1 MIVWHTIYVSILSLE
16 LVSTSFKERIDVFI
30 AHYREESVCFLHFD
44 CPSQNR
50 PRVNFFNDF
59 DICIHLTWDNGIK
72 YCFLNIP
79 FAFGKP
85 DFTFLDLE
93 LWQIGENWEAMATRE
108 EILEEIRKLND
119 AIVGLE
125 TDHRSA
131 NSEALKISID
141 GKITAKTG
149 LLTIEKQRLHSL
161 EQQGKNSPH
170 ISIVLSQSS
179 RCNPLPKFLS
189 TSPPHPLRFGNNTR

>member
-1 MIVWHTIYVSILSLE
+1 MPSCSLGSFGTQFLSRLLSSE
-16 LVSTSFKERIDVFI
+16 LVSTSFKEQIDVVN

-85 DFTFLDLE
+85 DLTFLDLE
-93 LWQIGENWEAMATRE
+93 LSANWWKLGKNGYAGRNPGRDPGIEGGDLRTWNWATIGKVWSIENCLRCSNHRQTGNIDRWEA
-108 EILEEIRKLND
+108 
-119 AIVGLE
+119 
-125 TDHRSA
+125 
-131 NSEALKISID
+131 KIASL
-141 GKITAKTG
+141 GTA
-149 LLTIEKQRLHSL
+149 E
-161 EQQGKNSPH
+161 
-170 ISIVLSQSS
+170 
-179 RCNPLPKFLS
+179 
-189 TSPPHPLRFGNNTR
+189 